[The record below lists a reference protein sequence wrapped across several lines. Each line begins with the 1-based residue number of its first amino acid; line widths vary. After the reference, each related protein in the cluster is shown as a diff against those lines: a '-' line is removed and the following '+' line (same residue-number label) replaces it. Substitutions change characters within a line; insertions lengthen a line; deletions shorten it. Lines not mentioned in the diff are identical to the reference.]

1 MSKIMGTLEF
11 GLSALCTEQTE
22 PGRCRGQKSG
32 IIGREVCEE
41 QSRVT
46 DTEKKMSSSPSTF
59 G

>member
-1 MSKIMGTLEF
+1 MGTLEF

-22 PGRCRGQKSG
+22 PGRGGGQKSG
-32 IIGREVCEE
+32 IIGREVCKE